1 MKKTDIKII
10 AIDMDGTLLNEE
22 KQISQNNISALKKA
36 IEKGVEIV
44 PATGRAGNGIPQ
56 QLLDLNPTY
65 AITANGARVMN
76 LKTGECIFEKLL
88 PRDIAL
94 KAYDILI
101 KYDLVLDLFQNGVGI
116 STKANM
122 EISKKLLPENILKY
136 VSSTRVIVDDLRAFV
151 AQQENGIEKWTMFFS
166 DETQRDK
173 AWHEMEQMGLLP
185 VSSLPRNMELSH
197 PETSKGV
204 ALEVVAKACGLT
216 LSHTMAIGDGG
227 NDLEMVEMA
236 GIGIAMEN
244 GMENVKAVADFCT
257 DTNDNDGVAKAIEKF
272 VL

>member
-1 MKKTDIKII
+1 MKKSDIKII

-22 KQISQNNISALKKA
+22 KQISQNNINALKKA
-36 IEKGVEIV
+36 IEKGIEIV

-65 AITANGARVMN
+65 AITANGARVVN

-88 PRDIAL
+88 PQDMAL
-94 KAYDILI
+94 KAYDALI

-116 STKANM
+116 STTANM
-122 EISKKLLPENILKY
+122 EISKELLPEGIFKY
-136 VSSTRVIVDDLRAFV
+136 VNSTRILVDDLRAFV
-151 AQQENGIEKWTMFFS
+151 AEQKNGIEKWTMFFR
-166 DETQRDK
+166 DETQRDE
-173 AWHEMEQMGLLP
+173 AWREMQQIGLLP

-204 ALEVVAKACGLT
+204 ALEIVAKVCGVAM
-216 LSHTMAIGDGG
+216 SQTMAIGDGG

-236 GIGIAMEN
+236 GIGVAMEN
-244 GMENVKAVADFCT
+244 GMENVKAIADFCT

-272 VL
+272 AL